1 MPRLQRRARI
11 YLPTG
16 FARSLAPRGSLPSV
30 AQVGADD
37 VLRCPTAVS
46 VAGHPHEKEVEV
58 RRCGKAKG
66 QSHGDKAVLRPP
78 VAMQVDQPLVAH
90 KGARGGLEPARQRE
104 GELKPVPAAVRG
116 GIFTLIPAPFGPV
129 ATIEAEGWRQSDVGI
144 ELQFRPELKVLAN
157 ASGQIDVEQRG
168 SDSRVELGRDGVF

>member
-1 MPRLQRRARI
+1 
-11 YLPTG
+11 
-16 FARSLAPRGSLPSV
+16 
-30 AQVGADD
+30 
-37 VLRCPTAVS
+37 
-46 VAGHPHEKEVEV
+46 
-58 RRCGKAKG
+58 
-66 QSHGDKAVLRPP
+66 
-78 VAMQVDQPLVAH
+78 MQVDQPLVAH